1 MLPEDMEHYLS
12 EIIRV
17 LKRGGRCLITF
28 FFTNEVSLV
37 HIHAKQSTLLFDN
50 DQGIYRTIKTRNP
63 EDAICYDESFIKGLY
78 AKSGLQVVEPV
89 HYGSWCGRKN
99 FLSYQDII
107 VAIKQ

>member
-1 MLPEDMEHYLS
+1 MEHYLS

-28 FFTNEVSLV
+28 FFANEESLM
-37 HIHAKQSTLLFDN
+37 HIRAKKSTLLFNYDK
-50 DQGIYRTIKTRNP
+50 GIYRTIKNRNP
-63 EDAICYDESFIKGLY
+63 EDAICYDEYFIKSLY
-78 AKSGLQVVEPV
+78 AKSGLKVVEPV